1 MGVTS
6 DVHELA
12 ITAIGA
18 DRPGVVAAVTGV
30 LADLD
35 GNLEDTS
42 MTILGGRFAM
52 VLIVAVP
59 ETVTADQVVA
69 ALGPAAAAL
78 GLDVSVHPSDSG
90 APSREGEPW
99 SVTVYGADR
108 PGIVHRFA
116 RVLADADVNISD
128 LTTRVIGSSDRPV
141 YAMLLDVSLPATVTA
156 DALQHRL
163 AEVAG
168 ELGVECSMHP
178 ADADIL

>member
-1 MGVTS
+1 M
-6 DVHELA
+6 HELA

-59 ETVTADQVVA
+59 DDLDAESVRQ
-69 ALGPAAAAL
+69 ALAGPGEEL
-78 GLDVSVHPSDSG
+78 GLDVSVHPSDRTG
-90 APSREGEPW
+90 DTVEGDPW
-99 SVTVYGADR
+99 SVSVYGADR

-116 RVLADADVNISD
+116 EVLADHGVNITD
-128 LTTRVIGSSDRPV
+128 LTTRVIGGADRPV
-141 YAMLLDVSLPATVTA
+141 YAMLLDVSLPVGVSAEELQRGL
-156 DALQHRL
+156 DA
-163 AEVAG
+163 VAV
-168 ELGVECSMHP
+168 ELGVECSMHA

>member
-1 MGVTS
+1 MTM
-6 DVHELA
+6 HELA

-59 ETVTADQVVA
+59 DDLDADAVLA
-69 ALGPAAAAL
+69 ALDGPASGL
-78 GLDVSVHPSDSG
+78 GLDVSVHPSDRTG
-90 APSREGEPW
+90 DAVLGDPW
-99 SVTVYGADR
+99 SVSVYGADR
-108 PGIVHRFA
+108 PGIVHRIA
-116 RVLADADVNISD
+116 AVLADHGVNIND
-128 LTTRVIGSSDRPV
+128 LTTRVIGEAERPV
-141 YAMLLDVSLPATVTA
+141 YAMLLDVSLPAGVS
-156 DALQHRL
+156 
-163 AEVAG
+163 AEDVQRGLESVAA
-168 ELGVECSMHP
+168 ELGVECSMHA